1 MIVAV
6 VVVVNLYDANRHLT
20 AHTPP
25 SSSSSRDDG
34 CGAAAKPPRHQ
45 AQALAARAVPMVV
58 QFSAVSGAAV
68 VAYLHIFHA
77 IS

>member
-1 MIVAV
+1 MIVAVV

-34 CGAAAKPPRHQ
+34 CGAATKPPRHQ
-45 AQALAARAVPMVV
+45 ALALAARAVPVV